1 MWYKLTAETGYLKAE
16 LYGRETAEE
25 TREFLRAVEA
35 AFAQH
40 RYAHVLIAVHSSNA
54 VFAVGKFGLSSYFER
69 VAGFPLKVAL
79 LGDSDEL
86 RIAHEYI
93 ESLAL
98 QRGVNLRAFRDETTA
113 LRWLQEPSKQP
124 SKQICES

>member
-35 AFAQH
+35 EFTQH
-40 RYAHVLIAVHSSNA
+40 RYAQVLISVHSSNA
-54 VFAVGKFGLSSYFER
+54 VFAVGKYGLASYLER
-69 VAGFPLKVAL
+69 LAGVPLKVAL
-79 LGDSDEL
+79 LADSDEV
-86 RIAHEYI
+86 RIAHEYV
-93 ESLAL
+93 ESLAV

-113 LRWLQEPSKQP
+113 LRWLREPTN
-124 SKQICES
+124 QISE